1 MISYTYKNL
10 FLNIRGIFMIAIRE
24 IKKPI
29 NQQIIIDLPD
39 DFNASE
45 VEVIIIP
52 LENEIETEK
61 IRIFGVGK
69 DHMKI
74 NDSFYE
80 SAVY

>member
-1 MISYTYKNL
+1 
-10 FLNIRGIFMIAIRE
+10 MIAIRE

-52 LENEIETEK
+52 LENEKEPEK
-61 IRIFGVGK
+61 LRIFGVGK

-74 NDSFYE
+74 NESFYE
-80 SAVY
+80 SAEDFGEYM